1 MSNSQLKLTESKQ
14 LNEFIENYSKAVTE
28 KEKDKVWESVTT
40 PFIEVINNDDTNQM
54 VTFIYRVDQKDVQ
67 PINIYLYSSVVP
79 LFSEQSKLLKVPETD
94 IYYLRLVLPSSL
106 RTTYSFLYLTDTQIK
121 DENIPDDPVIPMLTG
136 DFKKK
141 HILLSQL
148 YANNKVETDPRNKQK
163 IVYYMDWELKD
174 IFSVESILEL
184 PSAPKQLYIPTIEQ
198 IKEERNTLR
207 SEKRFTEHLLSFSDT
222 SLKTQKDYLNQV
234 RKYWIYLPKDYDS
247 KQQYPLILFLDG
259 SYFIDPIP
267 TPSILERMINQNEI
281 SSSIAVFLDCSSER
295 RQQEYYCDAKF
306 TQFLIEDFIPILR
319 EKHSLSITRDA
330 SLTTIVGLSASGL
343 AAFYVALRYPNIF
356 GNVIT
361 YSASFND
368 KKQFELEKLI
378 DEFVNKQIK
387 THFIMKA
394 GSFET
399 QPIALQFPDNS
410 KQNLSPNEA
419 NKTAY
424 SYLIQHG
431 ANATFHEFV
440 GGHNFVCW
448 RGLISEDLKH
458 IYKVAEAKLTY
469 DESQVKAPLISKSEA
484 DREVPS
490 TLDSPVSKAE
500 ANTSESIRDKEK
512 NSASNSDGSTRTR
525 GLS

>member
-14 LNEFIENYSKAVTE
+14 LNEFIENYSKAATE
-28 KEKDKVWESVTT
+28 EEKDEVWEGVTT
-40 PFIEVINNDDTNQM
+40 PFIEVINNNDINQM
-54 VTFIYRVDQKDVQ
+54 VTFIYRADPPDVK
-67 PINIYLYSSVVP
+67 PVNIYLYSAVVP

-94 IYYLRLVLPSSL
+94 IYYLSLVLPSSL
-106 RTTYSFLYLTDTQIK
+106 RTTYSFLNLTDTQIK
-121 DENIPDDPVIPMLTG
+121 DENIPADPVIPTLTG

-148 YANNKVETDPRNKQK
+148 YANNKVETDPHNKKK
-163 IVYYMDWELKD
+163 IVYYIDFELEDKP
-174 IFSVESILEL
+174 FGVESILEL

-198 IKEERNTLR
+198 IKDERNTLK
-207 SEKRFTEHLLSFSDT
+207 SEKRFTEHLLNFSDT
-222 SLKTQKDYLNQV
+222 SLKTQKDYLNQD

-259 SYFIDPIP
+259 SYFIESIPI
-267 TPSILERMINQNEI
+267 PSILERMINQNEI
-281 SSSIAVFLDCSSER
+281 PSSIAVFLDCSSER
-295 RQQEYYCDAKF
+295 RQHEYYCDAQF
-306 TQFLIEDFIPILR
+306 TQFIITDFIPILR
-319 EKHSLSITRDA
+319 EKHSLSITHDA

-361 YSASFND
+361 YSASFQD
-368 KKQFELEKLI
+368 RKQSELKKLI
-378 DEFVNKQIK
+378 GAYINKQIK
-387 THFIMKA
+387 IHFIMKA

-410 KQNLSPNEA
+410 KQNLSVDEA
-419 NKTAY
+419 NKNAY
-424 SYLIQHG
+424 SYLIQYG

-458 IYKVAEAKLTY
+458 IYAERL
-469 DESQVKAPLISKSEA
+469 
-484 DREVPS
+484 
-490 TLDSPVSKAE
+490 
-500 ANTSESIRDKEK
+500 N
-512 NSASNSDGSTRTR
+512 
-525 GLS
+525 

>member
-1 MSNSQLKLTESKQ
+1 MSNSQLKPTESKQ

-28 KEKDKVWESVTT
+28 EEKDKVWESITT
-40 PFIEVINNDDTNQM
+40 PFIEVINNNDINQRA
-54 VTFIYRVDQKDVQ
+54 TFIYRADPRDVK
-67 PINIYLYSSVVP
+67 PINIYLYSAVVP

-94 IYYLRLVLPSSL
+94 IYYLSLVLPSSL

-121 DENIPDDPVIPMLTG
+121 DENIPADPVIPMLTG
-136 DFKKK
+136 DFQKK

-148 YANNKVETDPRNKQK
+148 YANNKVEIDTHNKQK
-163 IVYYMDWELKD
+163 MVYYMDFD
-174 IFSVESILEL
+174 IQDKVFGVESILEL
-184 PSAPKQLYIPTIEQ
+184 SSAPKQPYIPTIEQ
-198 IKEERNTLR
+198 IKVERDTLKF
-207 SEKRFTEHLLSFSDT
+207 EKRFTEYFLNFSDT
-222 SLKTQKDYLNQV
+222 SLKTQKDYLNQG

-259 SYFIDPIP
+259 SYFIESIPI
-267 TPSILERMINQNEI
+267 PSILERMINQNEI
-281 SSSIAVFLDCSSER
+281 PSSIAVFLDCSSER

-306 TQFLIEDFIPILR
+306 TQFIIKDFIPILR
-319 EKHSLSITRDA
+319 EKHSLSITHDA

-343 AAFYVALRYPNIF
+343 AAFYVALTYPNIF

-361 YSASFND
+361 YSASFQD
-368 KKQFELEKLI
+368 RKQSELKKLI
-378 DEFVNKQIK
+378 GEYINKQIK

-458 IYKVAEAKLTY
+458 IY
-469 DESQVKAPLISKSEA
+469 A
-484 DREVPS
+484 D
-490 TLDSPVSKAE
+490 
-500 ANTSESIRDKEK
+500 
-512 NSASNSDGSTRTR
+512 
-525 GLS
+525 